1 LQLIKDN
8 LQAWKLLEGVISR
21 AQDTI
26 LICIDRK
33 FSKAF
38 GLAPCYQSETKIG
51 KTAGVQ
57 QTQFFDILGT
67 KFQEA
72 KKRGVRIRLLTEVTK
87 ENQDSWIKLSDFG
100 DIRQIKNTFGNFIVT
115 EREFLLGFANSS
127 HNSEV
132 LYSNEQESLVE
143 QRYIFENLWA
153 NNSNEYHHRTISST
167 KSVKIEEIRIL
178 YDPTEIRNK
187 YVDLIKSAT
196 SEISIII
203 ATPNTLRRNY
213 RGGIISLLRGAAQRR
228 KVKVNLVVPDISDQI
243 HKSSDK
249 FTQISSMATI
259 PNFQVKTI
267 IPVIEQSNKIHTTF
281 LLVDKESSFII
292 DINDDMQQD
301 FLKAVGYAIYSASE
315 SRTESYNFIF
325 NTIWKQADLHE
336 SLIQSNKKLMNA
348 YDSLKQHAEME
359 KEFINITAHELRTP
373 SQSIIGYTEMM
384 KYYPDRFQKYLDP
397 LLRNAERLHL
407 LITDMVD
414 VARIESNSLKL
425 QKTHFDL
432 NLKIKEVIKDLSVQ
446 KVLPSKNVSIYFNP
460 TEKILLY
467 ADKKRISQ
475 LMINILNNSL
485 NFTKEG
491 SIIVEST
498 TNPKK
503 DELIVSVKDSGSGI
517 DSSIISRIFSKF
529 TSMSDSGLGL
539 GLFISKGIVDAHSG
553 TIEAHNNA
561 STKGAT
567 VTFTLPLSEETTVQK
582 IPHTVAPKIGTL
594 RNTEPI

>member
-8 LQAWKLLEGVISR
+8 LQACKLLEGVISR
-21 AQDTI
+21 AQDII

-33 FSKAF
+33 SSNAF
-38 GLAPCYQSETKIG
+38 GLAPCYQLQTKIE
-51 KTAGVQ
+51 KTGGVQ
-57 QTQFFDILGT
+57 QTQFFDTLET

-72 KKRGVRIRLLTEVTK
+72 KKRGVRIRLLTEITK
-87 ENQDSWIKLSDFG
+87 ENLDNCSKLSDFG

-132 LYSNEQESLVE
+132 LYSNEQELLVE

-153 NNSNEYHHRTISST
+153 NNSNKYRSSISPT

-178 YDPTEIRNK
+178 YDPTEIRHK

-203 ATPNTLRRNY
+203 ATPSTLRRNY
-213 RGGIISLLRGAAQRR
+213 SVGIIDLLRDAAERK

-249 FTQISSMATI
+249 FTEISSMATI

-267 IPVIEQSNKIHTTF
+267 IPVTEQSNKIYTTF

-325 NTIWKQADLHE
+325 DTIWKQADLQE

-348 YDSLKQHAEME
+348 YDTLKQHAEME
-359 KEFINITAHELRTP
+359 KEFIKITAHELRTP
-373 SQSIIGYTEMM
+373 SQSIIGYSEMM
-384 KYYPDRFQKYLDP
+384 KYYPDKCQQYLDP

-407 LITDMVD
+407 LITDMLD
-414 VARIESNSLKL
+414 VARIESHSLKL
-425 QKTHFDL
+425 HKTHFDL
-432 NLKIKEVIKDLSVQ
+432 NLKIKEVIRDLSYQ
-446 KVLPSKNVSIYFNP
+446 KIPSSTKVSIYFNP
-460 TEKILLY
+460 TEKNVVY
-467 ADKKRISQ
+467 ADEKRISQ
-475 LMINILNNSL
+475 LIINILNNSL

-498 TNPKK
+498 TNSKK

-517 DSSIISRIFSKF
+517 DTNIISRIFSKF

-553 TIEAHNNA
+553 TIEAYNNA
-561 STKGAT
+561 SMKGAT
-567 VTFTLPLSEETTVQK
+567 VTFTLPRSEITVQK
-582 IPHTVAPKIGTL
+582 IPQVVAPKTGTFDI
-594 RNTEPI
+594 EAI